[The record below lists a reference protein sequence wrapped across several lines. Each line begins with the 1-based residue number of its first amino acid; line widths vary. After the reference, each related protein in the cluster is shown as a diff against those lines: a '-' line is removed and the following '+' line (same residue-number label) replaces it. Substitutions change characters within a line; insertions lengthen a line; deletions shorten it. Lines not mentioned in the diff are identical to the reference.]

1 MYWGALAN
9 QKTCRE
15 GLSGWCHSKGS
26 LEDVKVSNLE
36 KKRYNGT
43 AVCKCLMYETCCIE
57 LFCELQRPDPTV
69 SDRDT
74 GEKACF
80 RTPCRMLWSAGQE
93 PGGAASEG
101 RVALTLTASPRV
113 KQVLWAG
120 HPGVPLHRAE
130 ALRGLSVHNGG
141 KLQQWTLA
149 LRGLIPASCWEVIY
163 AFKRPRLSLAS
174 PSTLILTA
182 FPTVLKKC
190 LPHRTHNK

>member
-1 MYWGALAN
+1 MSMDHPFVMFKQWSDHVPLALGENGRLRIISKPHAEIRSPP
-9 QKTCRE
+9 QAQVPMACHGWMGE
-15 GLSGWCHSKGS
+15 LSS
-26 LEDVKVSNLE
+26 
-36 KKRYNGT
+36 
-43 AVCKCLMYETCCIE
+43 CLSA
-57 LFCELQRPDPTV
+57 

-80 RTPCRMLWSAGQE
+80 RTPCRVLWSAGQE

-101 RVALTLTASPRV
+101 RVALTLNASPRV

-130 ALRGLSVHNGG
+130 AFRGLSVHNGG
-141 KLQQWTLA
+141 KLQQWTLT
-149 LRGLIPASCWEVIY
+149 LRGLIPGSCWEAIY

-182 FPTVLKKC
+182 FPSVLK
-190 LPHRTHNK
+190 